1 VPETLLCDRNPR
13 LSIGGFG
20 DRALLAVRDGASVR
34 FWMDTDLL
42 EAALE
47 GEPIQ
52 LSALEGF
59 LHIEVRE
66 AWTHLEYAL
75 SGQAKRACVFPAVR
89 LAALAILRAERPRD
103 VANPEFVVED
113 VPS

>member
-1 VPETLLCDRNPR
+1 
-13 LSIGGFG
+13 
-20 DRALLAVRDGASVR
+20 LLAVRDGASVR
-34 FWMDTDLL
+34 LRMDTDPL

-66 AWTHLEYAL
+66 AWTHLEYPL

-89 LAALAILRAERPRD
+89 LAAALAILRAERPRD